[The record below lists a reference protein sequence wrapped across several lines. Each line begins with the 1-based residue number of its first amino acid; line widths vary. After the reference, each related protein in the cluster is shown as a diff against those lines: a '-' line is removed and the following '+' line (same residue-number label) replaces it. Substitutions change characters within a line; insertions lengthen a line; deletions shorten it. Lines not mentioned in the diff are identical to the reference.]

1 MAVRDIIVVAASAGG
16 VDALVRVVR
25 GLPPGL
31 PASLFVACHLPAGG
45 TALPEILSRSGP
57 LLATHPADGEAF
69 HPAHV
74 YVAPP
79 DRHLLLD
86 PGGKM
91 RLSRGPRENHQRPAA
106 DPLFRSAARHYGPRV
121 VGVVLSGSLNDGTA
135 GLLAVRSAGG
145 LAVVQD
151 PADAL
156 VAAMPLSAAR
166 IAGAD
171 FEAPADGLG
180 PLLAELIHRP
190 VAREGG
196 SEPVDP
202 LETMPDRVRRDQ
214 ERQLHDQRRGEVSL
228 FTCPECG
235 GALWQ
240 VDDKQLVRFRCHVGH
255 VYNGEALLADQ
266 SELLEA
272 ALWTAVRTFRDKA
285 LLARQLAARDRAKGE
300 TAAAARFD
308 EQADQAQRYGEL
320 ILRHVLGNGDAGP
333 IAPPPPPQ
341 GGT

>member
-16 VDALVRVVR
+16 VDALVRVAR
-25 GLPPGL
+25 GLPAGL
-31 PASLFVACHLPAGG
+31 PASVFVACHTPAGG
-45 TALPEILSRSGP
+45 QTALPEILSRSGP

-69 HPAHV
+69 LPGYV

-79 DRHLLLD
+79 DRHLLLE
-86 PGGKM
+86 PGGKV

-121 VGVVLSGSLNDGTA
+121 IGVVLSGALNDGTA
-135 GLLAVRSAGG
+135 GLMAVRSAGG

-156 VAAMPLSAAR
+156 VAAMPQSAAQ

-171 FEAPADGLG
+171 FVAPADGLA

-190 VAREGG
+190 VARGGG
-196 SEPVDP
+196 SHTVDP
-202 LETMPDRVRRDQ
+202 LETMPDTVRHDQ
-214 ERQLHDQRRGEVSL
+214 EEQLRDQRRGEVSL
-228 FTCPECG
+228 YTCPECG
-235 GALWQ
+235 GSLWQ
-240 VDDKQLVRFRCHVGH
+240 VDDKQLARFRCHVGH

-266 SELLEA
+266 SEVLEA

-285 LLARQLAARDRAKGE
+285 LLARQLAARDRARGE
-300 TAAAARFD
+300 AAAAARFD
-308 EQADQAQRYGEL
+308 EQADQAERYGEL
-320 ILRHVLGNGDAGP
+320 IRLHVLGDGGDTGP
-333 IAPPPPPQ
+333 TAPLPPPH
-341 GGT
+341 G